1 VSLSLREELRV
12 VLAPQQL
19 LLLRFARVLTRSG
32 LARRVLQQTVV
43 SCTSGSGMLAALRA
57 ELSELTGSTAAATV
71 ILSNRF
77 MHYALL
83 PWNGALKNAAEEGV
97 VARHHFRR
105 LYGPAADAWELR
117 LNTGRPGDAL
127 LASAVDGD
135 LLAALRQVFAETGIS
150 LRSIQPGLM
159 AVCNGCRD
167 TLRDCSAWLVL
178 YESGS
183 LCLGLLQ
190 QGSWAS
196 LRSMRA
202 APDWQLTLPL
212 LLERESY
219 LIEHDAHTERV
230 LWWAPELE
238 PPVMPAG
245 SRWQLETLQPLPER
259 MLEPACERRFALAL
273 GV

>member
-1 VSLSLREELRV
+1 MSLSLREELRV

-19 LLLRFARVLTRSG
+19 LLLRCARVLTRHG
-32 LARRVLQQTVV
+32 LARRVLQQSVV
-43 SCTSGSGMLAALRA
+43 SCTPGSGTLAALQA
-57 ELSELTGSTAAATV
+57 ELPELAGSTASATV

-83 PWNGALKNAAEEGV
+83 PWNGALKNAEEEGV

-105 LYGPAADAWELR
+105 LYGPAADTWELR
-117 LNTGRPGDAL
+117 LNTGRAGDAL

-135 LLAALRQVFAETGIS
+135 LLAALRQVFAETGIR
-150 LRSIQPGLM
+150 LRSIQPSLM

-190 QGSWAS
+190 QGSWVS
-196 LRSMRA
+196 LRTMRA
-202 APDWQLTLPL
+202 APDWLQTLPL

-219 LIEHDAHTERV
+219 LIEHEAQTERV

-238 PPVMPAG
+238 PAVMPSG
-245 SRWQLETLQPLPER
+245 SRWQLETLQPLSGR
-259 MLEPACERRFALAL
+259 MLEPACERRFAVAL